1 MDMRLWMCVAI
12 ATGLLIWPGRPD
24 AREQA
29 LALRQEYN
37 AVSAAID
44 SLVRQMQMVDAGVLD
59 GPRLPEGRT
68 QQIVPQG
75 MSLVMIFW
83 ADDEA
88 QVWLN
93 DFPVGE
99 TRLTPVEVVA
109 PDMYLRG
116 QNQIR
121 ARCWD
126 TDWVESGFLCGL
138 YLKDGSGTLY
148 PIVVSDGEWNTP
160 EGKAIEI
167 AYAHPLPD
175 IPGAEVIWGPRTFGV
190 VALSVDFD
198 QGAVRDAAHKA
209 AAGGLPEQTKSQAMD
224 YHAFVQQL
232 SVFQA
237 RREVLQEAL
246 SAGGDLV
253 DIPVFEGASGRSVGL
268 TLGKAGPLK
277 EAVSAPVAEQ
287 VRAWSRDLPEAQQ
300 KLIYPD
306 PRALKGEGAANLSD
320 AAFTAEAMGQRQEA
334 YTPPEERGAS
344 RPGTGEGARGR
355 GVAGQSN
362 VTGEGQE
369 GAVAGGLGGGM
380 GRASRWGLLLP
391 TLIMG
396 VYVVY
401 VITNWQT
408 VMGYEE

>member
-1 MDMRLWMCVAI
+1 MRLWMYAAI
-12 ATGLLIWPGRPD
+12 VIGLWFWPGRPD

-37 AVSAAID
+37 AVSAVID

-59 GPRLPEGRT
+59 GPRLPDGRT
-68 QQIVPQG
+68 QQIVPPG

-93 DFPVGE
+93 DFPVGN
-99 TRLTPVEVVA
+99 TRLTPVEVVV
-109 PDMYLRG
+109 PDLYLRG
-116 QNQIR
+116 QNRIR
-121 ARCWD
+121 VRCWD

-138 YLKDGSGTLY
+138 YLKDGNGTLY
-148 PIVVSDGEWNTP
+148 PVVVSDGEWDAP

-167 AYAHPLPD
+167 AYAHPVPD
-175 IPGAEVIWGPRTFGV
+175 IPGAEVIWGPRIFGV
-190 VALSVDFD
+190 VELSVAFD
-198 QGAVRDAAHKA
+198 QGTVQKAVRKA
-209 AAGGLPEQTKSQAMD
+209 AAGSLPEQVRPQAMD

-237 RREVLQEAL
+237 RREALKEAL

-277 EAVSAPVAEQ
+277 EAVSSPVAEQ
-287 VRAWSRDLPEAQQ
+287 VRVWSRELPEAQQ

-306 PRALKGEGAANLSD
+306 QRALKGESAANLSD
-320 AAFTAEAMGQRQEA
+320 AVPTAEATGQRLEA

-362 VTGEGQE
+362 VTGEGQD
-369 GAVAGGLGGGM
+369 GAVAGGLGGGP

-396 VYVVY
+396 AYVLY
-401 VITNWQT
+401 VIANWQT
-408 VMGYEE
+408 VMGREE